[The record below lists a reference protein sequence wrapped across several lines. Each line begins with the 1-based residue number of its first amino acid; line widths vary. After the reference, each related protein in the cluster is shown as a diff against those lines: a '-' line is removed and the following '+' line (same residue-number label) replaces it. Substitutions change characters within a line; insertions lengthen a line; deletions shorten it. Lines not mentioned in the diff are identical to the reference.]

1 MKTWQVILFSF
12 LCGVLTAG
20 VILLIALPPRGEAVQ
35 LAPIPTTPSLTVYVT
50 GGINQPGVYALPPNS
65 RVKDAIQASGGSSP
79 SADVNAVNLA
89 ALLHDGEHLVIP
101 LTGETSPTPAVPGSS
116 ITPSTPDSPY
126 SAENPLNINS
136 ASQSDLE
143 KLPGV
148 GPTRAAAIIAYRE
161 ANGPYNH
168 VEDIQNVPGIGATT
182 FEHLKAMITVG

>member
-35 LAPIPTTPSLTVYVT
+35 LAPLPTTPSLTVYVT

-65 RVKDAIQASGGSSP
+65 RMKDAIQASGGSSP

-143 KLPGV
+143 NFLASDPLEPRQLSLILKQTDP
-148 GPTRAAAIIAYRE
+148 IITSKTSKMSLAS
-161 ANGPYNH
+161 AQPPLS
-168 VEDIQNVPGIGATT
+168 ISKP
-182 FEHLKAMITVG
+182 